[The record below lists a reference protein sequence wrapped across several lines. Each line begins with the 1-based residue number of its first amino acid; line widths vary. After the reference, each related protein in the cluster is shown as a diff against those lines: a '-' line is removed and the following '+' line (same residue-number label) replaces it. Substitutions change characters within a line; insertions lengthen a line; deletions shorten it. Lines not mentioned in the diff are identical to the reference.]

1 MSILRNLYL
10 FLVDTVQT
18 FLIAAVVFL
27 VIYIVLFRPFQVN
40 GQSMYPTFLDKEY
53 VLTNLT
59 VPEFE
64 KPKRGD
70 VIVFEAPNNQEKD
83 YIKRVIGVPGDT
95 ISLRDNDVYLNNEKI
110 DETTYLSDEIKTY
123 AGSFLTSEKEVVV
136 PEKQYFVLGDN
147 RIASSD
153 SREWG
158 FVKESEIIGKSFV
171 VYWPPN
177 RLRVVKN
184 PYN

>member
-1 MSILRNLYL
+1 
-10 FLVDTVQT
+10 
-18 FLIAAVVFL
+18 
-27 VIYIVLFRPFQVN
+27 
-40 GQSMYPTFLDKEY
+40 MYPSFTDKEY
-53 VLTNLT
+53 ILTNLIILK
-59 VPEFE
+59 FE

-70 VIVFEAPNNQEKD
+70 VIVFKAPNNQEKD
-83 YIKRVIGVPGDT
+83 YIKRVIGVPEDT
-95 ISLRDNDVYLNNEKI
+95 ILLKDNDIYLNNEKL
-110 DETTYLSDEIKTY
+110 DETVYLQDEIKTY
-123 AGSFLTSEKEVVV
+123 AGSFLTNEKEIIV

-158 FVKESEIIGKSFV
+158 FVKEDEIIGKSFV